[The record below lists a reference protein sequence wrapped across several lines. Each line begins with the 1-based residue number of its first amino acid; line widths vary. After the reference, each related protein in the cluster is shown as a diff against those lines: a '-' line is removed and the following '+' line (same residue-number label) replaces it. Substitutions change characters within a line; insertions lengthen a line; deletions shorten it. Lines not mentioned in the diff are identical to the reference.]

1 MVFNMAFALVATYVQ
16 CSLIA
21 EEKDK
26 NTLRGLMLS
35 PASTLEILGGKSLL
49 TFLLTMFVLILS
61 VFFGDYRPQNVLIIG
76 VAFAFSAFFYIGMGT
91 LLGLFAKSVME
102 ANVIVLPV
110 LLFFSMGSFVL
121 PFAEKYPVLK
131 VLEYFPNVQLIEIA
145 TKVEASGG
153 FGDTFLP
160 LGIILEQYV
169 NSKF

>member
-1 MVFNMAFALVATYVQ
+1 
-16 CSLIA
+16 
-21 EEKDK
+21 
-26 NTLRGLMLS
+26 ML
-35 PASTLEILGGKSLL
+35 
-49 TFLLTMFVLILS
+49 VLILS

-110 LLFFSMGSFVL
+110 LLFFSMGTFAL

-145 TKVEASGG
+145 AKVEAGGG

-160 LGIILEQYV
+160 LGIILAWAIAMFGLTVVVYRKRMV
-169 NSKF
+169 D